1 MPGSEALAIITTAL
15 LCGWTQFAA
24 VIALM
29 WSGLLRPGE
38 LLAAT
43 RGDLLLPSGDR
54 AVPLGL
60 LAIKDPKTR
69 FSNARHQ
76 SAKIDMPDMLKI
88 VELFLAPLKVYERL

>member
-1 MPGSEALAIITTAL
+1 MPGSVALAIITTAL

-24 VIALM
+24 AIALM
-29 WSGLLRPGE
+29 WSGLLRP
-38 LLAAT
+38 AT